1 MPKWGNLV
9 NRRRRIRLGW
19 NGVLLSKR
27 AETKFVFCFFEKK
40 KKRRKENSEKHKLK
54 EWN

>member
-1 MPKWGNLV
+1 M

-27 AETKFVFCFFEKK
+27 AETRFYFCFFVFLKK
-40 KKRRKENSEKHKLK
+40 IKRRREKSEKHKLK